1 MRLELEPARFCFQ
14 RDVVVRD
21 AFGTQPSRGL
31 AREEV
36 RGVEREKYFGEDGFG
51 ARLAGFAHDDIRD
64 VVAAL
69 EDRVAKLAKHRAA
82 FA

>member
-1 MRLELEPARFCFQ
+1 MRLELEPAGFRFQ

-21 AFGTQPSRGL
+21 AFGTQPSRRL

-36 RGVEREKYFGEDGFG
+36 GGVEREKHFGEDGLG
-51 ARLAGFAHDDIRD
+51 AGFAGFADDDICD

-69 EDRVAKLAKHRAA
+69 EDCVAKFAKHCAA